1 MTIKLGDFF
10 PKKPFNEPPLN
21 LDDPRWRE
29 LEGGYKGCL
38 YDASAALVRL
48 EVAKNL
54 KDVDTIYAE
63 LWNELHHQGDVG
75 IASYYALPHLVRI
88 AKETKLVNENVL
100 GLISVIEIQRQK
112 KHNPPLPKLL
122 ADIYNNAL
130 VDLLALAEIV
140 LKTDLTLDGISSVLT
155 AIALAKGH
163 VKLAEAILNMDSED
177 VINEFLENF

>member
-1 MTIKLGDFF
+1 MAFKLGDFF
-10 PKKPFNEPPLN
+10 SKKPFNEPHLN
-21 LDDPRWRE
+21 LGDPRWRE

-75 IASYYALPHLVRI
+75 MASYYALPHLVRI
-88 AKETKLVNENVL
+88 AKETKLVNESVL

-112 KHNPPLPKLL
+112 SHNPPLPKLL
-122 ADIYNNAL
+122 AEVYHNAL
-130 VDLLALAEIV
+130 VDLLPLAEIV
-140 LKTDLTLDGISSVLT
+140 FKNRLNFRWNIFSAYCNSVG
-155 AIALAKGH
+155 KRPC
-163 VKLAEAILNMDSED
+163 
-177 VINEFLENF
+177 